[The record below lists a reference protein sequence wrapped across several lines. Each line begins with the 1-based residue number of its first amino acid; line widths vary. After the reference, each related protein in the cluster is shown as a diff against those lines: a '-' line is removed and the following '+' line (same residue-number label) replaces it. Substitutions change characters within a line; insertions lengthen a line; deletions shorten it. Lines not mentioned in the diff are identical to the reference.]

1 LSENILVATAWPYT
15 NNFLH
20 LGHIAGCY
28 LPADIFARY
37 QRARGNKVIMV
48 SGSDQHGTP
57 VTIAA
62 EAEGVQPIDIVNK
75 YRKNHLEVWKNLG
88 ISYDLFTTTG
98 TENHIDTVQDI
109 FTKLY
114 DKGLIYKK
122 NMTLLYSEIDNRFLA
137 DRYVEGTC
145 PDCKFER
152 ARGDQCD
159 QCGKPMDALE
169 LINPISKLSGDSPIP
184 KESEHFFLK
193 LSALEQPLLDWI
205 KKNDYWKPNVKNFSL
220 KYLTEGL
227 KDRAITRDIEWGI
240 PIPLK
245 GYETKRIYVWFEA
258 VIGYLSASKEWA
270 QIQNKPDEWQK
281 FWFDK
286 NARSYYFLGKD
297 NIPFHTIIWPGILL
311 GYENHNLPYDVP
323 ANEYMNL
330 SGGKFSKSENRAVWA
345 HEFLEKFSADALRY
359 YIVSNMPEN
368 SDSDFT
374 WEEFLRRNNDELV
387 ATLGN
392 LIHRILTFTFRNFDS
407 KIPESKE
414 LKSNDEKLISEIFT
428 TKEKVESNL
437 DICKF
442 RESMRNIMNLA
453 QNTNRYLD
461 SEAPWHSIKTDK
473 QRAGTTMWVALY
485 AISAIKTFLYP
496 FMPNAS
502 IQLGNYLGIST
513 DIHKPTWEVIK
524 PESGTTIE
532 SPLPLFKKL
541 EIDIENPLADEK

>member
-1 LSENILVATAWPYT
+1 MSKNILVATAWPYT

-20 LGHIAGCY
+20 LGHLAGCY

-37 QRARGNKVIMV
+37 QRLRGNNVIMV

-62 EAEGVQPIDIVNK
+62 ESEGVRPQDIVDK

-98 TENHIDTVQDI
+98 TQNHTDTVQDI

-114 DKGLIYKK
+114 SKGLIYKK
-122 NMTLLYSEIDNRFLA
+122 YMTLLYSESDNRFLA

-145 PDCKFER
+145 PDCKYER

-169 LINPISKLSGDSPIP
+169 LINPVSKLSGDTPIP

-193 LSALEQPLLDWI
+193 LSALEQPLLDWV
-205 KKNDYWKPNVKNFSL
+205 KKNDYWKSNVKNFTL

-227 KDRAITRDIEWGI
+227 RDRAITRDIEWGI

-270 QIQNKPDEWQK
+270 QNENKPDEWEK
-281 FWFDK
+281 YWLNN
-286 NARSYYFLGKD
+286 NAQSYYFLGKD

-311 GYENHNLPYDVP
+311 GYGGLNLPYDVP

-345 HEFLEKFSADALRY
+345 HEFLEKFSADSLRY
-359 YIVSNMPEN
+359 FIVSNMPEN

-392 LIHRILTFTFRNFDS
+392 LIHRVLTFTFRNFDA
-407 KIPESKE
+407 KIPEHQE
-414 LKSNDEKLISEIFT
+414 LLSNDQELI
-428 TKEKVESNL
+428 TKIYSTKDTVEQNL
-437 DICKF
+437 DVCKF
-442 RESMRNIMNLA
+442 REAMRQIMNLA

-461 SEAPWHSIKTDK
+461 TEAPWHCIKTDK
-473 QRAGTTMWVALY
+473 ERTGTIMWVSLY
-485 AISAIKTFLYP
+485 SISAIKTFLYP
-496 FMPNAS
+496 FLPNAS
-502 IQLGNYLGIST
+502 IELEKYLNIT
-513 DIHKPTWEVIK
+513 NDVAKPNWEIK
-524 PESGTTIE
+524 EPIPNTNLIE
-532 SPLPLFKKL
+532 PKPLFKKL
-541 EIDIENPLADEK
+541 EIDIENPLKNE